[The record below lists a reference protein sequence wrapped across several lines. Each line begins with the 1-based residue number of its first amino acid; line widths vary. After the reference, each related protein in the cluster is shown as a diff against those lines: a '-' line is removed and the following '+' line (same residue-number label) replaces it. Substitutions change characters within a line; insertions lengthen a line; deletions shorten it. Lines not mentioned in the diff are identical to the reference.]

1 MHGYSLLMEEDGG
14 IRATK
19 LCAWL
24 TVFFFLMLMLIL
36 ICYERK
42 TLFNFG

>member
-24 TVFFFLMLMLIL
+24 TVFFFSDVNVNTDLL
-36 ICYERK
+36 
-42 TLFNFG
+42 